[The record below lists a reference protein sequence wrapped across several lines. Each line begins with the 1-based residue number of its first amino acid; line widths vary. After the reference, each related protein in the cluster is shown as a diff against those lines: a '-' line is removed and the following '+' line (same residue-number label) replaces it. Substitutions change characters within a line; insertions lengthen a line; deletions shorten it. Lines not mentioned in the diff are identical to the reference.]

1 MVQIN
6 ELIGNLPPVTK
17 ILLSFSTLFMILCS
31 VELMSPLSLY
41 LNWTLVFRWQVWR
54 LVTCFLYFGTFG
66 LHFFWNSYVL
76 IQYCSSLEEVVFRGR
91 SADFLWMLMTTG
103 GLMLLSSYIFGSGL
117 FYGNSLVNVMTYIW
131 GRHNPSM
138 RMNILFFTVRVP
150 YLPWVLGLL
159 GLLMGWN
166 LTEHILGILIGHT
179 YYFFEEI
186 YPLMPTSKG
195 IRIFATPKL
204 LKRLVHRSDY

>member
-1 MVQIN
+1 MDMACRLTEIRR
-6 ELIGNLPPVTK
+6 PPEQGY
-17 ILLSFSTLFMILCS
+17 LLFLAMSFAYALRFD
-31 VELMSPLSLY
+31 
-41 LNWTLVFRWQVWR
+41 QVWR

-204 LKRLVHRSDY
+204 LCVRCRTPP